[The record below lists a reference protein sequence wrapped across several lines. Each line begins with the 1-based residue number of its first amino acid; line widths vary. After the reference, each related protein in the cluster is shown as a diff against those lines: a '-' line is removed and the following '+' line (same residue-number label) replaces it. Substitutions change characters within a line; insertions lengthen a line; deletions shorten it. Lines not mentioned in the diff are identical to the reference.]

1 MLVSAAIIALF
12 VGPVLWELLAMRRT
26 LLERVERVL
35 IWLLAAGLLIL
46 VVPELFR
53 EAGAVSLIWIAVGFA
68 LPAGIETAWRRATGL
83 SHHLFSAIAA
93 LGIGIHALIDGAA
106 LVIGKDLLPWA
117 VVVHRLVVGIVLW
130 LVMEPTWGRFASYTV
145 LAALGVAT
153 LIGYFSAQSL
163 VPLIRFEYLEI
174 LQALI
179 VGMLMHGIIHQ
190 HEDEHHAH

>member
-26 LLERVERVL
+26 LLERVERIL